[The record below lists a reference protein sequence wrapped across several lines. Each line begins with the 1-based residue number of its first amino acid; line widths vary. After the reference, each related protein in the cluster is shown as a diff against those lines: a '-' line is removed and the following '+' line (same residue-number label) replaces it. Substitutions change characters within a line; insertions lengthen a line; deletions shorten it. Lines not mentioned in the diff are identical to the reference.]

1 MYKGFR
7 LFMKKSLKLRFTSW
21 VGKGKTFV
29 GKVDLT
35 FCLSKVLLLELCVE
49 DWMDRVS
56 DLAAWLFGEIYGTAL
71 FLPKSF
77 CSHSSKTEEEPS
89 GFWSSKMLDE
99 GVLLRGKVLL
109 KVREL
114 VTKGDWDPL
123 AKPLRTCPKFRKRSL
138 FPTPKFSI
146 EPLKG
151 VEVLLTTPM
160 FSETLREFP
169 LLRWD
174 KASNLQPKSRF

>member
-1 MYKGFR
+1 
-7 LFMKKSLKLRFTSW
+7 
-21 VGKGKTFV
+21 
-29 GKVDLT
+29 
-35 FCLSKVLLLELCVE
+35 
-49 DWMDRVS
+49 
-56 DLAAWLFGEIYGTAL
+56 
-71 FLPKSF
+71 
-77 CSHSSKTEEEPS
+77 
-89 GFWSSKMLDE
+89 MLDE

-109 KVREL
+109 SVREL

-123 AKPLRTCPKFRKRSL
+123 AKPLRACPKFRKSSL

-174 KASNLQPKSRF
+174 KASNLQPFQIKIMFITITNL